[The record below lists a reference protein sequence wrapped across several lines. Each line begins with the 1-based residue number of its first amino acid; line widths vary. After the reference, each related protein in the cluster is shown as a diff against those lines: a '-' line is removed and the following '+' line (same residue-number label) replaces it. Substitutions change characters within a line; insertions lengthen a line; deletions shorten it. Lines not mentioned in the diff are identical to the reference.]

1 MKKSIAV
8 RILAFLMLIGSFSLF
23 YTISAQAAV
32 SAASN
37 VAQTN
42 AGKDSITVTWAP
54 SKNASEYHIY
64 CKEWEASEY
73 TLAGVT
79 TGTEYTI
86 TGLKDGT
93 KYYVQVKASDGTE
106 ESYGASVYNA
116 VTLPSQVTGLRQERW
131 WYFAHSLDLKW
142 DKKSGVRGYEVTLSN
157 SKGKVLRSQNA
168 YAYASGTTLYN
179 LKDSVYTIKVRAYTA
194 YNNNTYYSS
203 YSSINCIP
211 QARINK
217 IQIKNK
223 KLTFNWKKVDGA
235 TGYQIYVSMKPK
247 KGYKLAKT
255 VGKKTAGCTLAKIK
269 GKKIN
274 PKKTYYVYV
283 KTICKKGKK
292 KGTSGALYYWSSKT
306 GKYDYLS

>member
-8 RILAFLMLIGSFSLF
+8 RILAFLMLIGGFSLF

-106 ESYGASVYNA
+106 ESYGVSVYNA

-142 DKKSGVRGYEVTLSN
+142 DKKSGVTGYEVTLSN

-168 YAYASGTTLYN
+168 YA
-179 LKDSVYTIKVRAYTA
+179 
-194 YNNNTYYSS
+194 
-203 YSSINCIP
+203 
-211 QARINK
+211 
-217 IQIKNK
+217 
-223 KLTFNWKKVDGA
+223 
-235 TGYQIYVSMKPK
+235 
-247 KGYKLAKT
+247 
-255 VGKKTAGCTLAKIK
+255 
-269 GKKIN
+269 
-274 PKKTYYVYV
+274 
-283 KTICKKGKK
+283 
-292 KGTSGALYYWSSKT
+292 
-306 GKYDYLS
+306 